1 MPLDREEYVEQAY
14 LFRSLLERLP
24 DGMPLQDSLYQTRQ
38 EVLSTTKLPL
48 AIDFMLTELKH
59 TGMMSSA
66 MGRLGHYFHPFQTYV
81 IGEAEAERGRFD
93 IRIALQLLQHE
104 AEYRA
109 KGGTPQ
115 GLFMYQFEAI
125 SRNRLKYDSGL
136 LAIANDPMFDATWRE
151 WILTVRRQV
160 GLVDFADMIY
170 VRSEYLLTRRRQLGE
185 DAEPITH
192 AILFGEK
199 EGKIAFANRQRD
211 PLYLFAA
218 LQRHLGY
225 PAVPRPKIVEDPGET
240 LIGLAR
246 RMDRAEL
253 RIKLLEE
260 EGKGGID
267 LKKLYGPGPSELP
280 PMPDDTSNAP

>member
-1 MPLDREEYVEQAY
+1 MPLLDTEEYVEQAY
-14 LFRSLLERLP
+14 LFRALLERLP
-24 DGMPLQDSLYQTRQ
+24 DGLPLQDLLYHIKQ
-38 EVLSTTKLPL
+38 EILSTTKLPM

-59 TGMMSSA
+59 TGMMSGA
-66 MGRLGHYFHPFQTYV
+66 MERLGHYFHPFQTYV
-81 IGEAEAERGRFD
+81 MQEAEAERGRFD
-93 IRIALQLLQHE
+93 IRIALQLLQFE

-109 KGGTPQ
+109 KGPTPQ
-115 GLFMYQFEAI
+115 GLFMFQFESL
-125 SRNRLKYDSGL
+125 SRNRLKYDTGL
-136 LAIANDPMFDATWRE
+136 LAIANDPLFDQDWRD
-151 WILTVRRQV
+151 WIMTLRRQI

-170 VRSEYLLTRRRQLGE
+170 VRSEHFLTRLRQLNKE
-185 DAEPITH
+185 EPPAH
-192 AILFGEK
+192 AVLFGEK

-225 PAVPRPKIVEDPGET
+225 PAVPRPKIAEDPTET

-246 RMDRAEL
+246 RMERAEI

-267 LKKLYGPGPSELP
+267 LKKLYGPQPKELP
-280 PMPDDTSNAP
+280 PDLGE

>member
-1 MPLDREEYVEQAY
+1 MLLDREEYVEQAY
-14 LFRSLLERLP
+14 LFRSVLERLP
-24 DGMPLQDSLYQTRQ
+24 DGIPLQDSLFYIRQ
-38 EVLSTTKLPL
+38 EILSTTKLPM
-48 AIDFMLTELKH
+48 AIDFMLSELKH
-59 TGMMSSA
+59 TGMVSTA
-66 MGRLGHYFHPFQTYV
+66 MARLSHYFHPYQTYV
-81 IGEAEAERGRFD
+81 MTEAEAERGRFD
-93 IRIALQLLQHE
+93 MRIALQLLQFE

-109 KGGTPQ
+109 KGATPQ
-115 GLFMYQFEAI
+115 GLFMFQFESL

-136 LAIANDPMFDATWRE
+136 LAIANDPMYDESWRE
-151 WILTVRRQV
+151 WINTLRRQI

-170 VRSEYLLTRRRQLGE
+170 VRSEHFVTRLKQMGKDE
-185 DAEPITH
+185 MPITH

-211 PLYLFAA
+211 PLYLFSA

-225 PAVPRPKIVEDPGET
+225 PAVPRPKIVEDPTET

-246 RMDRAEL
+246 RMERAEI

-267 LKKLYGPGPSELP
+267 LNKLYGPAPKDLP
-280 PMPDDTSNAP
+280 PMAEG

>member
-1 MPLDREEYVEQAY
+1 MPLLEAEEYVEQAY
-14 LFRSLLERLP
+14 LFRALLERLP
-24 DGMPLQDSLYQTRQ
+24 DGIPLQDSLFHIKQ
-38 EVLSTTKLPL
+38 EILSTTKLPM

-59 TGMMSSA
+59 TGMMSGA
-66 MGRLGHYFHPFQTYV
+66 MARLSHYFHPYQTYV
-81 IGEAEAERGRFD
+81 MQEAEAERGRFD
-93 IRIALQLLQHE
+93 IRIALQLLQFE

-109 KGGTPQ
+109 KGATPP
-115 GLFMYQFEAI
+115 GLFMFQFESL
-125 SRNRLKYDSGL
+125 SRNRLKYDTGL
-136 LAIANDPMFDATWRE
+136 LAIANDPLFDEAWRD
-151 WILTVRRQV
+151 WIMTLRRQM

-170 VRSEYLLTRRRQLGE
+170 VRSEHFLTRLRQLNKE
-185 DAEPITH
+185 EPPAH
-192 AILFGEK
+192 AVLFGEK

-225 PAVPRPKIVEDPGET
+225 PAVPRPKIAEDPTQT

-246 RMDRAEL
+246 RMERVEI

-267 LKKLYGPGPSELP
+267 LKKLYGPQPKELP
-280 PMPDDTSNAP
+280 RDLGE

>member
-1 MPLDREEYVEQAY
+1 MPLLEVEEYVEQAY
-14 LFRSLLERLP
+14 LFRALLERLP
-24 DGMPLQDSLYQTRQ
+24 DGIPLQDSLFHIKQ
-38 EVLSTTKLPL
+38 EILSTTKLPM

-59 TGMMSSA
+59 TGMMSGA
-66 MGRLGHYFHPFQTYV
+66 MARLSHYFHPYQTYV
-81 IGEAEAERGRFD
+81 MQEAEAERGRFD
-93 IRIALQLLQHE
+93 IRIALQLLQFE

-109 KGGTPQ
+109 KGATPP
-115 GLFMYQFEAI
+115 GLFMFQFESL
-125 SRNRLKYDSGL
+125 SRNRLKYDTGL
-136 LAIANDPMFDATWRE
+136 LAIANDPLFDEAWRD
-151 WILTVRRQV
+151 WIMTLRRQM

-170 VRSEYLLTRRRQLGE
+170 VRSEHFLTRLRQLNKE
-185 DAEPITH
+185 EPPAH
-192 AILFGEK
+192 AVLFGEK

-225 PAVPRPKIVEDPGET
+225 PAVPRPKIAEDPTQT

-246 RMDRAEL
+246 RMERVEI

-267 LKKLYGPGPSELP
+267 LKKLYGPQPKELP
-280 PMPDDTSNAP
+280 RDLGE